1 VNDTAAASLFDEVV
15 EASGLSPVIA
25 PFTIS
30 RLLLRAGVRTELDAD
45 GLARALDE
53 IERGL
58 GVYLPAEEVAA
69 AMGRIGALARA

>member
-1 VNDTAAASLFDEVV
+1 MNDTAAASLFDEVV
-15 EASGLSPVIA
+15 AASGLAPVIA

-30 RLLLRAGVRTELDAD
+30 RLLLRAGVGSNLDRD

-58 GVYLPAEEVAA
+58 RVYLPEEEVAA
-69 AMGRIGALARA
+69 AMERIGALAAG